1 MFFGTPPQPRDAAM
15 GSLGSC
21 TFVYDNKN
29 FPSLVPGSEQA
40 RDSNGFYKQAPLSP
54 EQAHEHGSGSG
65 QARNH
70 GVTFKEAILYKP
82 NSSNT
87 LPEDYH
93 TPAPTM
99 ANGSSPMG
107 TTCAPTTNLR
117 QTRRDK
123 QFAQQCLDLGEQ
135 IFTQQHEAAKI
146 ILKTLHESEHDPW
159 LERLRMALQ
168 CEQPMT
174 DTAKQSPA
182 VKAYYKKKFTPFYTD
197 TTPMPLPRAFG
208 PTYDHATTIGPTMRC
223 YDTWTDYALEIYGTV
238 DPSPP
243 KTSFHKRRIV
253 RSSSSVRCNNLP
265 SMKLSSSSSNT
276 LPSYHE
282 PTTTTSSSIGS
293 KYEYQYSS
301 HQQQHDAYA
310 KLLGNDDNPFD
321 YLVAYSKPIPL
332 DTVGKF
338 RRDSQL
344 LYLNFETQM
353 RRDLQILPIWQW
365 SNVLSK
371 YSKLLSFLQTLR
383 PQCPQKDEV
392 PLAQRSY
399 LPYDDI
405 GTGIAHH
412 KPAHRLQKRRQRHLR
427 FVHIACS
434 QNSHTSRA
442 PTSRQHR
449 TNVVLAE
456 LLHEAAIAP
465 LDFRQ
470 HRVSYNNLHSDYS
483 EHMGNLISTDGGIF
497 MPLSLSP
504 HVVIN
509 PSFASTSSAPNFGLH
524 SVEAHFAPRSISV
537 GLQTVRNV
545 HDFVLHNLYCTVPTY
560 CQNAS
565 LIHPDGPGN
574 VLLFDTR
581 TLDGC
586 GSLGNSLT
594 TLTGI
599 SRLACFPYSH
609 FHFNTVFSL
618 DVPNNKIT
626 QETVT
631 RAEKIRRKRPQR
643 PLGPGHSH
651 IFPPT
656 RVYNTT
662 DSERPTSFHYGS
674 SSIIRPLRPPPAE
687 SSPSLCNIPWLHW
700 HWLHLL
706 SSAPFFQ

>member
-1 MFFGTPPQPRDAAM
+1 MLFGTPATSTSS
-15 GSLGSC
+15 GSLHVLRP
-21 TFVYDNKN
+21 FIYEDQA
-29 FPSLVPGSEQA
+29 FPSLSDQSVPA
-40 RDSNGFYKQAPLSP
+40 KVDPLLQS
-54 EQAHEHGSGSG
+54 S
-65 QARNH
+65 
-70 GVTFKEAILYKP
+70 FKDVMMKTCGDPTPKP
-82 NSSNT
+82 VVDVQNDCGT
-87 LPEDYH
+87 L
-93 TPAPTM
+93 TP
-99 ANGSSPMG
+99 
-107 TTCAPTTNLR
+107 LR
-117 QTRRDK
+117 QTRRER
-123 QFAQQCLDLGEQ
+123 QFAQKCLNLEEE
-135 IFTQQHEAAKI
+135 IFTQQHEAAQA
-146 ILKTLHESEHDPW
+146 ILKTLHTSEHGPW
-159 LERLRMALQ
+159 LERLRVALQ

-174 DTAKQSPA
+174 DKAKQQPV

-197 TTPMPLPRAFG
+197 ATPMPVPRASEI
-208 PTYDHATTIGPTMRC
+208 TYDTTTTIGPTMRS
-223 YDTWTDYALEIYGTV
+223 YDNWTDYALEIYGTP

-243 KTSFHKRRIV
+243 KTPLHKRRIV
-253 RSSSSVRCNNLP
+253 RSSSSVRCSSLP
-265 SMKLSSSSSNT
+265 SMKLSSNSSNS
-276 LPSYHE
+276 LPSYCE
-282 PTTTTSSSIGS
+282 PTTTIPTSSLGS

-310 KLLGNDDNPFD
+310 KLLGNDDNSFD

-332 DTVGKF
+332 DAVGKF

-344 LYLNFETQM
+344 LYLNLEIQL
-353 RRDLQILPIWQW
+353 RRDLQMLPIWQW

-383 PQCPQKDEV
+383 PPCPQKDEA

-412 KPAHRLQKRRQRHLR
+412 KPAHRLQTRRRRHLR

-434 QNSHTSRA
+434 QNSHPSCA
-442 PTSRQHR
+442 PASRQHR
-449 TNVVLAE
+449 TNVVLDD

-465 LDFRQ
+465 FDFRQ
-470 HRVSYNNLHSDYS
+470 HQVSYDNLHDDYS

-504 HVVIN
+504 HVVTN
-509 PSFASTSSAPNFGLH
+509 PSFESTLSAPNFGLH
-524 SVEAHFAPRSISV
+524 SVDAHFAPRSISV
-537 GLQTVRNV
+537 GLQNVRNV
-545 HDFVLHNLYCTVPTY
+545 HDFIPHNLYCTVPTH
-560 CQNAS
+560 CHNVS

-609 FHFNTVFSL
+609 FHSSIVFSL
-618 DVPNNKIT
+618 DIPDNKIT

-631 RAEKIRRKRPQR
+631 RAEKIRRTRPQR
-643 PLGPGHSH
+643 PIGPGHSH
-651 IFPPT
+651 IFPP

-662 DSERPTSFHYGS
+662 DNERPTSFHYGS
-674 SSIIRPLRPPPAE
+674 SSVIRPLRPPPQN
-687 SSPSLCNIPWLHW
+687 LV
-700 HWLHLL
+700 
-706 SSAPFFQ
+706 FFPL